1 MTAMTVQ
8 NAFTCRPKS
17 VMLLH
22 LLQHRAPSRDDRK
35 LPVAHS

>member
-1 MTAMTVQ
+1 MTAVTGA
-8 NAFTCRPKS
+8 NAFTCRLKS

-22 LLQHRAPSRDDRK
+22 LLQHRARCRGDRR